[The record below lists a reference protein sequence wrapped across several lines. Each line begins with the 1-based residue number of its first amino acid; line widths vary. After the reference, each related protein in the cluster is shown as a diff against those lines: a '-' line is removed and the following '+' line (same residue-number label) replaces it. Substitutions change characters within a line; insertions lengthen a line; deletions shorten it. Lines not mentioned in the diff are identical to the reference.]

1 MNKKEKERLDWTLD
15 ELLRD
20 IVGGYIYVTNGLI
33 NQINTF
39 VIIENIGTYDIS
51 IKKREGEAE

>member
-20 IVGGYIYVTNGLI
+20 IVGGYVYVTNGLI

-51 IKKREGEAE
+51 IKKREGESE